1 MMLLYYSV
9 MKSNQES
16 IRKVLAQNVKNYRT
30 MLRYSQE
37 KLAEKSGLSV
47 QTIKDIEGYRRW
59 VSDSTLTSLAK
70 ALKIA
75 EFQLLL
81 PEKFNEEQKYAPTN
95 LKAFIK
101 LKKTIKTFVD
111 TQFENTLNDLQK

>member
-1 MMLLYYSV
+1 MR
-9 MKSNQES
+9 SNQES
-16 IRKVLAQNVKNYRT
+16 IRVVFAQNVKSYRT

-59 VSDSTLTSLAK
+59 ISDSTLTKLAK

-81 PEKFNEEQKYAPTN
+81 PEKYNADQKYPMAN
-95 LKAFIK
+95 LKALVK
-101 LKKTIKTFVD
+101 LKKTIKTFMD

>member
-1 MMLLYYSV
+1 

-16 IRKVLAQNVKNYRT
+16 IRIVLAQNVKNYRT

-47 QTIKDIEGYRRW
+47 QTIKDIEGNRRW
-59 VSDSTLTSLAK
+59 VSDSTLTKLAK
-70 ALKIA
+70 ALKTA

-81 PEKFNEEQKYAPTN
+81 PEKYNTEQKYQPAS
-95 LKAFIK
+95 LKALVK
-101 LKKTIKTFVD
+101 LKKTLKTFMD
-111 TQFENTLNDLQK
+111 AQFENTLTDLQK

>member
-1 MMLLYYSV
+1 

-16 IRKVLAQNVKNYRT
+16 IRVVFAQNVKNYRT
-30 MLRYSQE
+30 ILRYSQE
-37 KLAEKSGLSV
+37 KLAEKTGLSV

-59 VSDSTLTSLAK
+59 VSDDTLTKLAK

-75 EFQLLL
+75 GFQLLL
-81 PEKFNEEQKYAPTN
+81 PEKYNAEQKYPTAN
-95 LKAFIK
+95 LKALAK

-111 TQFENTLNDLQK
+111 VQFENTLNDLQK

>member
-1 MMLLYYSV
+1 

-16 IRKVLAQNVKNYRT
+16 IRVVFAQNVKNYRT
-30 MLRYSQE
+30 ILRYSQE
-37 KLAEKSGLSV
+37 KLAEKTGLSV

-59 VSDSTLTSLAK
+59 VSDDTLTKLAK
-70 ALKIA
+70 ALKTA

-81 PEKFNEEQKYAPTN
+81 PEKYNAEQKYPPAN
-95 LKAFIK
+95 LKALTK

>member
-1 MMLLYYSV
+1 MR
-9 MKSNQES
+9 SNQET

-59 VSDSTLTSLAK
+59 VSDSSLTKLAK
-70 ALKIA
+70 ALKTA

-81 PEKFNEEQKYAPTN
+81 PEKYNEDQKYAPAN
-95 LKAFIK
+95 LKALIK
-101 LKKTIKTFVD
+101 LKKTIKTFMD
-111 TQFENTLNDLQK
+111 SQFENTLNDLQN

>member
-1 MMLLYYSV
+1 MMLLYYSI

-70 ALKIA
+70 ALKTA

-81 PEKFNEEQKYAPTN
+81 PEKFNEEQKYAPVN
-95 LKAFIK
+95 LKALIK
-101 LKKTIKTFVD
+101 LKKTIKTFMD
-111 TQFENTLNDLQK
+111 AQFEDAINDLQK